1 MVLDIILIIGILI
14 LGFLFYR
21 QDVVIKKQIDYIE
34 SIERKM
40 VDNYSKITNALATMK
55 TVDSKGGFE
64 SDDEVG
70 AIFKELKKIINEL
83 EKELNGE

>member
-55 TVDSKGGFE
+55 TIDSKGGFE